1 MAQAKALALI
11 ETSIGKKAIAALTGA
26 ALYVFAFVHAVGN
39 LQVFLGREHYN
50 EYAEF
55 LQSMPKVVWGTRIG
69 LLLALI
75 THIAMVVQIAMGAS
89 KARPS
94 RYKVDAAIAD
104 EQSFLQATARKMMML
119 SGLVVFAYITFHI
132 LHLTAGVVPNVFY
145 EYGMVF
151 ENLVYGMRNPF
162 IAGFYI
168 FANLLLGLHLFHGSV
183 AIFQTLGLKH
193 PQWDA
198 RTKPLALL
206 ITAVITFT
214 NVIIPIACVT
224 HLVGAELPDNP
235 ADLVPMSVDA
245 DAHE

>member
-26 ALYVFAFVHAVGN
+26 AIYAFAFVHAVGN
-39 LQVFLGREHYN
+39 LQVFLGREHFN
-50 EYAEF
+50 EYADF

-75 THIAMVVQIAMGAS
+75 THIVMVVQIAMGAS
-89 KARPS
+89 KARTT
-94 RYKVDAAIAD
+94 RYKVDAAIA
-104 EQSFLQATARKMMML
+104 EQNFLQATARKMMLL
-119 SGLVVFAYITFHI
+119 SGLVIFAYITFHI
-132 LHLTAGVVPNVFY
+132 LHLTAGVVPSVFY
-145 EYGMVF
+145 VHGMAF
-151 ENLVYGMRNPF
+151 ENLVYGMRNPA

-168 FANLLLGLHLFHGSV
+168 FANLLLGLHLFHGAV

-198 RTKPLALL
+198 RSKPLALL

-214 NVIIPIACVT
+214 NVVIPIACMT
-224 HLVGAELPDNP
+224 YQVGAELPANP
-235 ADLVPMSVDA
+235 ADLVLDSA
-245 DAHE
+245 NAEANE